1 MNYTTEQLSRALTEL
16 ADVAVRVDVMGETYG
31 LVQQGA
37 GLSDPARRALLSARR
52 ANPTGLADLIAASA
66 VPMTADDIAE
76 IRAVKREAYAAEDR
90 EDAWHDRQGC
100 E

>member
-16 ADVAVRVDVMGETYG
+16 ADMYVATDFMPDPFALIGPDS
-31 LVQQGA
+31 A
-37 GLSDPARRALLSARR
+37 LSEPARRALRGSLRSKALG
-52 ANPTGLADLIAASA
+52 THDLIAASA

-76 IRAVKREAYAAEDR
+76 IRAVKREALAADDA